1 MSNILC
7 GVKAPDSGE
16 TMVIEKGG
24 KSLLSG
30 FKKKDPFKLE
40 GCRYGNE
47 KCLVD
52 HKTDCT
58 TTGACYTVT
67 CNMCG
72 DQDTPSSPTG
82 SQPGPP
88 MLPTG
93 RQARLVAGRSRG
105 KPVAQYT
112 GQTGRSLHSRALEHL
127 GDVRRMNK
135 DSPLVKHILNKHTNG
150 HTPTFT
156 MKLIS
161 NHKTN
166 IQRLLIEGLKI
177 GKERRENQSAVLNSR
192 AERGH
197 SKLVRIN
204 PTVTWG

>member
-1 MSNILC
+1 
-7 GVKAPDSGE
+7 
-16 TMVIEKGG
+16 
-24 KSLLSG
+24 
-30 FKKKDPFKLE
+30 
-40 GCRYGNE
+40 
-47 KCLVD
+47 
-52 HKTDCT
+52 
-58 TTGACYTVT
+58 
-67 CNMCG
+67 
-72 DQDTPSSPTG
+72 
-82 SQPGPP
+82 
-88 MLPTG
+88 MLPTV
-93 RQARLVAGRSRG
+93 RQARFVAGRRRG

-135 DSPLVKHILNKHTNG
+135 DSPLVKHILNNHTNDP
-150 HTPTFT
+150 TPTFT

-166 IQRLLIEGLKI
+166 LQRLLTEGLQI
-177 GKERRENQSAVLNSR
+177 ERERRENLSAVLNSR